1 MAWPRVARRPRRPRR
16 RGDIGSALVGAS
28 VVLGVALALALLA
41 MLGRTAYLAW
51 TIEVPAPGGRYVEAY
66 VGQPNALNP
75 LLAATDPADR
85 EFLPLLFA
93 GLTRVAPDGSVEP
106 DLAEGWEVSPDGR
119 TYTFRLRPGLR
130 WSDGSALEADDVAF
144 TFAALQAPDFPVE
157 ADVLGPWRQVQVETP
172 DARTVRMTLP
182 RPWAG
187 LLEAAALGVVPRAAL
202 EGSGRDTSS
211 PEARNRSRAEPAT
224 AGATAPAGTRGREW
238 LDHPFNTAPVGAGP
252 YRVADFTVDE
262 LVLVPNPWYHGPRP
276 HLAELRFRFYPT
288 AQAAAQA
295 VQTGESA
302 GLALR
307 ASPET
312 APLRLAPGLAV
323 HEQPD
328 YARPVLL
335 WLNTGAPP
343 FDERAVRVAAALA
356 IDRARVVA
364 SLGTAGPPSAPLG
377 VPAWGPLPP
386 TSWAYAADTP
396 FPQHAPARA
405 AALLDAAGWQ
415 LRPGGERARN
425 GMPLSVT
432 LATNDDPLRRAAAD
446 AVARDLRAVGF
457 RVEVAV
463 RPWED
468 LLREDL
474 APKRYQALLLGQW
487 TPTAD
492 PDGLRDLWRSDG
504 SANLAQWHH
513 PGADDLLARA
523 SAATD
528 RAERRAA
535 YAAFQALWAEE
546 VPSVPLYYPVLTWAV
561 RADLQGVDLTSLADA
576 SMRLALVPRW
586 YVQTQRVLR
595 GW

>member
-1 MAWPRVARRPRRPRR
+1 M
-16 RGDIGSALVGAS
+16 
-28 VVLGVALALALLA
+28 LGVALALALLA

-157 ADVLGPWRQVQVETP
+157 ADLLGPWRQVQVETP

-343 FDERAVRVAAALA
+343 FDERAVRVAVALA
-356 IDRARVVA
+356 IDRARLVA
-364 SLGTAGPPSAPLG
+364 SLGAAPGTAGQPSAPLG
-377 VPAWGPLPP
+377 VPALGPLPP

-405 AALLDAAGWQ
+405 AAVLDAA
-415 LRPGGERARN
+415 
-425 GMPLSVT
+425 
-432 LATNDDPLRRAAAD
+432 
-446 AVARDLRAVGF
+446 
-457 RVEVAV
+457 
-463 RPWED
+463 
-468 LLREDL
+468 
-474 APKRYQALLLGQW
+474 
-487 TPTAD
+487 
-492 PDGLRDLWRSDG
+492 
-504 SANLAQWHH
+504 
-513 PGADDLLARA
+513 
-523 SAATD
+523 
-528 RAERRAA
+528 
-535 YAAFQALWAEE
+535 
-546 VPSVPLYYPVLTWAV
+546 
-561 RADLQGVDLTSLADA
+561 
-576 SMRLALVPRW
+576 
-586 YVQTQRVLR
+586 
-595 GW
+595 